1 MRLKINI
8 LKATKEQQDKQIKDL
23 LDLISVFDSTRATES
38 FSETAKKA
46 VATAQD
52 ITVQRKQEKIMSDF
66 TKSMQR
72 IN

>member
-1 MRLKINI
+1 M
-8 LKATKEQQDKQIKDL
+8 
-23 LDLISVFDSTRATES
+23 FDSTRATES